1 MKGTHIT
8 AADTRTQILD
18 AAEELFAARGF
29 DGASIRAITRAAGVN
44 VAAIHYHFGT
54 KEEVLRGVTD
64 RIVGPLNERR
74 FELLEQSIAESA
86 PEPPSLG
93 AVLDAFIRPDFETLR
108 RLGPSAA
115 HFVGRIYADQTPW
128 IRQMASDQFAE
139 TRSRF
144 FPTLAAVLPHLHIE
158 EIGWRMY
165 QVTVLIINTFATWP
179 EDGMTSTEAEKQLHD
194 LITFVMPAVEAPEGV
209 FATKSR

>member
-1 MKGTHIT
+1 MSTG
-8 AADTRTQILD
+8 DTRTRILD
-18 AAEELFAARGF
+18 AAEELFAAKGF
-29 DGASIRAITRAAGVN
+29 DGTSIRAITRAADVN
-44 VAAIHYHFGT
+44 VAAIHYHFGS

-86 PEPPSLG
+86 PGPPSLE
-93 AVLDAFIRPDFETLR
+93 AVLDAFIRPDFEALQDLR
-108 RLGPSAA
+108 PSAA

-144 FPTLAAVLPHLHIE
+144 FPILAAVLPHLHID

-165 QVTVLIINTFATWP
+165 QVTVLIIHTFATWP
-179 EDGMTSTEAEKQLHD
+179 EDGMTSTDVENRLRG
-194 LITFVMPAVEAPEGV
+194 LITFVMPAVEAPKGV
-209 FATKSR
+209 SATKSW